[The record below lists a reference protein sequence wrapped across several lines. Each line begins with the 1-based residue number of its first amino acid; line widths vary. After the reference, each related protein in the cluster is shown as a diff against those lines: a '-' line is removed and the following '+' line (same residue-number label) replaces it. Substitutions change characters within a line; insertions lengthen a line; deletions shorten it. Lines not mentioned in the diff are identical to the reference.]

1 MPATGASSK
10 SSPARRTEHVLGKG
24 HDAVVVPMSR
34 LRTLAREA
42 EFWLAS
48 ERDHAERTRRLAEGA
63 RPLAAVDE
71 R

>member
-1 MPATGASSK
+1 MPATGATSK
-10 SSPARRTEHVLGKG
+10 SSPPRGTEHLLGKA

-34 LRTLAREA
+34 VRTLAREA

-48 ERDHAERTRRLAEGA
+48 ERDHAERARRLGEGA
-63 RPLAAVDE
+63 QPLAAVEE